1 MSIRCGIHLYR
12 VVPLHSTDRA
22 SRMPCH
28 VGPWSGAR
36 EMRRTARLRAWV
48 PLAVVLAL
56 LLGSS
61 LRTWA
66 HGDLSSTL
74 PVGQPS
80 SYVGQAPQPWFPAAQ
95 PTPPATP
102 GAPLTFMLFVLMA
115 VALARGAWRWR
126 RTAALGFALVL
137 GIFTLGIAVHSVH
150 HLSEPGKAAECLVFS
165 ASQHMSGTLA
175 ELCDVQA
182 PVLAV
187 TTASPGHDDGPILT
201 HRFRSD
207 LPRAPPAFLS

>member
-1 MSIRCGIHLYR
+1 M
-12 VVPLHSTDRA
+12 DRA
-22 SRMPCH
+22 SRMPGH

-48 PLAVVLAL
+48 PLAMVLAL

-66 HGDLSSTL
+66 HGDLPSTL
-74 PVGQPS
+74 PVDQPS
-80 SYVGQAPQPWFPAAQ
+80 GHVGQVPVPWFPAAQ
-95 PTPPATP
+95 PTLPAMP

-115 VALARGAWRWR
+115 VDVAQGVWRWR
-126 RTAALGFALVL
+126 RTAALGLALVL

-150 HLSEPGKAAECLVFS
+150 HLLEPEKAAECLVFS

-187 TTASPGHDDGPILT
+187 TTASPGNNDGPILT
-201 HRFRSD
+201 LRFRSD